1 MTHDINPVEVDRSEV
16 CERQKLGRSEVVDS
30 TEDAAQRRRRDN
42 RKNYSR
48 ETSRNLDAFAEL
60 RNDGSPQYTSP
71 P

>member
-1 MTHDINPVEVDRSEV
+1 MSHDINPVEVDRSEV

-42 RKNYSR
+42 RETSR

-60 RNDGSPQYTSP
+60 RNDVSPQYTSP